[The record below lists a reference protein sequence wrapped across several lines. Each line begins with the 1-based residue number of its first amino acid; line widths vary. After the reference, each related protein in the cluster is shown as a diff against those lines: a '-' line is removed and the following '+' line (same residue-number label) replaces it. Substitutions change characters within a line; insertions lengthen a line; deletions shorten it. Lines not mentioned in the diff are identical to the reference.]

1 MHIIYTIL
9 VYVLLLFILLCYI
22 IIALLCLCIF
32 LLPINIGLAGY
43 ADFKSAPSG
52 IEPQSFVLEWSSESQ
67 SPITEFELM
76 WREEGGEFELFPVP
90 SHKENS
96 FNWSGKYA
104 LNNLKPATRY
114 EAKVVAKNDLGWSR
128 PCPPFH
134 FATFGAG
141 EYLVTKSL
149 LLNEK

>member
-1 MHIIYTIL
+1 M
-9 VYVLLLFILLCYI
+9 LLFIILCYI
-22 IIALLCLCIF
+22 IIALLCLCFF

-52 IEPQSFVLEWSSESQ
+52 TEPQSFVLEWSSESQ

>member
-9 VYVLLLFILLCYI
+9 VYVLLLFIILCYI
-22 IIALLCLCIF
+22 IIALLCLCFF

-52 IEPQSFVLEWSSESQ
+52 TEPQSFVLEWSSESQ

-141 EYLVTKSL
+141 E
-149 LLNEK
+149 

>member
-1 MHIIYTIL
+1 MF
-9 VYVLLLFILLCYI
+9 VF
-22 IIALLCLCIF
+22 F

-149 LLNEK
+149 LLDEK